1 MAFVLST
8 CRPARPRRSLIALAA
23 GALLCPSAYAAD
35 AVSAETPIFFS
46 SPQATGTNSVSL
58 SADGSTVIGI
68 ATISGEHHAFRWTNS
83 TGIQIL
89 TGPGGDATAVS
100 ADGSVVVGYA
110 RTGISTTY
118 AFRWT
123 AAGGMQDIGSLGG
136 VSTNAFGVS
145 ADGKTIVGG
154 SLANGMSQQRAFRWT
169 AADGMTN
176 LGTLGGDASTANTA
190 NADGSVVVGWSGTSA
205 TNPLEAHA
213 FRWTAATGMQDL
225 GTIGGDMTNAMAV
238 SADGNVVAGIANTAN
253 NAAQRAFRW
262 TAATGIKDLGTLG
275 GDETMFTGLSTDGS
289 TIVGGTQTAGNQYWH
304 AFRWTSTTGMVDLG
318 TLGGPISIASHV
330 SANGAVVVGA
340 SYNAQS
346 EMRMFRWTSATGMQD
361 LLTLLS
367 NAGVAT
373 GGISLSTIAGLSAN
387 GQYIAG
393 DGFRAGPNSPPQVYV
408 IRYLDATVLPKPDP
422 DPTTPETP
430 TTKPETG
437 TPPATATPP
446 TPVIAGITTPASV
459 QASANQMGKARQGVM
474 GQMHGFADQMLG
486 EGQMSGA
493 SGTSGSPGGVAA
505 FGSVGSLSAG
515 ITGHLNLAPFEIVA
529 GVGYASE
536 TYADTQMKG
545 AFTAALKLRYEHR
558 FGARFGG
565 FGEIGGFYSPD
576 SNYRFSRNYANG
588 SGAATGSG
596 NASGRQAYG
605 FARLGML
612 IDVTENDQFTQS
624 IEFGRQVMHTSTYS
638 EVLSPGNPFEASMAP
653 SSSTMN
659 VFKIREKWVHAFTS
673 NVDAAIWGAWAHGF
687 NYRDGSQLNVGGIGS
702 LSPQVSSRLNWL
714 EYGARVGYRMTKK
727 AKVSAF
733 VNGVAGGDVGSRTH
747 VGVNF
752 EMFF

>member
-1 MAFVLST
+1 MAFVLPE
-8 CRPARPRRSLIALAA
+8 CRPARPSLIALAA
-23 GALLCPSAYAAD
+23 GTLLCPSAYAAD
-35 AVSAETPIFFS
+35 GVSAAPPIFFS
-46 SPQATGTNSVSL
+46 SSQATGTNSVGL

-68 ATISGEHHAFRWTNS
+68 ATISGEQHAFRWTNP
-83 TGIQIL
+83 TGVQIL
-89 TGPGGDATAVS
+89 TGPSGNATAVS
-100 ADGSVVVGYA
+100 ADGSVVVGYV

-136 VSTNAFGVS
+136 VSTNAYGIS

-154 SLANGMSQQRAFRWT
+154 SLANGMSLQRAFRWT
-169 AADGMTN
+169 EADGMTN
-176 LGTLGGDASTANTA
+176 LGTLGGDASSANTA
-190 NADGSVVVGWSGTSA
+190 NADGSVVVGWSGMSA
-205 TNPLEAHA
+205 TNPVEAHA

-225 GTIGGDMTNAMAV
+225 GTVGGDMTNATAV

-275 GDETMFTGLSTDGS
+275 GDGTMFAGLSTDGS
-289 TIVGGTQTAGNQYWH
+289 TIVGAAQTTGNQYWH
-304 AFRWTSTTGMVDLG
+304 AFRWTSTAGMVDLG
-318 TLGGPISIASHV
+318 TLGGSMSIASHV
-330 SANGAVVVGA
+330 SGNGAVVVGA

-367 NAGVAT
+367 NAGVST
-373 GGISLSTIAGLSAN
+373 SGISLSTIAGLSSN

-393 DGFRAGPNSPPQVYV
+393 DGFRSGPNSLPQVYV

-437 TPPATATPP
+437 TPPGTATPTP
-446 TPVIAGITTPASV
+446 PVIAGISTPASV

-486 EGQMSGA
+486 EGQISGA
-493 SGTSGSPGGVAA
+493 SGTSGSAGGIAA
-505 FGSVGSLSAG
+505 FGSLGSLSAG

-545 AFTAALKLRYEHR
+545 AFTAALKLRYERPLGGR
-558 FGARFGG
+558 FGW

-576 SNYRFSRNYANG
+576 SNYRFSRDYANG
-588 SGAATGSG
+588 SGTATGSG

-605 FARLGML
+605 FARLGMR
-612 IDVTENDQFTQS
+612 IDVSESDQFTQS
-624 IEFGRQVMHTSTYS
+624 VELGRQVMRTSTYS
-638 EVLSPGNPFEASMAP
+638 EVLSPSNPFEASMGP

-673 NVDAAIWGAWAHGF
+673 TVEAALWGAWAHGF

-702 LSPQVSSRLNWL
+702 LAPQVSSRLNWL
-714 EYGARVGYRMTKK
+714 EYGARVGYRVTKK

-733 VNGVAGGDVGSRTH
+733 VNGVAGGDVGARTH